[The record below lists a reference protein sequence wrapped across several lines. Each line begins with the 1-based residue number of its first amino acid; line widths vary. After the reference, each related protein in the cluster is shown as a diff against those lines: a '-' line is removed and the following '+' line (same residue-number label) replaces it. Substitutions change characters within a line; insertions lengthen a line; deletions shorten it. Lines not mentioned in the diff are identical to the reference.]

1 VEVQVT
7 GDEHVASGSRWPALL
22 WATGAVPL
30 VAAALHAVV
39 LTGVAGPWVEALSL
53 RRPTAHAGTG
63 WLLAWATALLLPRVC
78 TRAWERHVIGGG
90 VVLFAVVETAVAG
103 LRLWRGLPTRTY
115 LDRPPDAALMQVGAI
130 GVGAV
135 LLMSGIV
142 LLVATVRTRGL
153 PLGARA
159 GVLAG
164 AGLLLS
170 GCALGLMTMATGGA
184 PS

>member
-1 VEVQVT
+1 
-7 GDEHVASGSRWPALL
+7 
-22 WATGAVPL
+22 
-30 VAAALHAVV
+30 
-39 LTGVAGPWVEALSL
+39 
-53 RRPTAHAGTG
+53 
-63 WLLAWATALLLPRVC
+63 VC

-90 VVLFAVVETAVAG
+90 VVLFAVVETTVTG

-115 LDRPPDAALMQVGAI
+115 LDRPPDEALLQAGAI

-153 PLGARA
+153 PLCARA
-159 GVLAG
+159 GALAG
-164 AGLLLS
+164 AGLLLA
-170 GCALGLMTMATGGA
+170 GCALGLLTLATGA